1 MKETNQSK
9 GEVVVVVGV
18 VEGVVVGGIK
28 GGGFNPC
35 KRVQAACKQRGF
47 GCWCDIATVGKRLPA
62 GEEIVP
68 NCS

>member
-9 GEVVVVVGV
+9 GEVVVVV
-18 VEGVVVGGIK
+18 VEEGAVVGGIK

-35 KRVQAACKQRGF
+35 KQVQAACKQRGF
-47 GCWCDIATVGKRLPA
+47 GCWCDIATVGTRLPA
-62 GEEIVP
+62 REEIVP